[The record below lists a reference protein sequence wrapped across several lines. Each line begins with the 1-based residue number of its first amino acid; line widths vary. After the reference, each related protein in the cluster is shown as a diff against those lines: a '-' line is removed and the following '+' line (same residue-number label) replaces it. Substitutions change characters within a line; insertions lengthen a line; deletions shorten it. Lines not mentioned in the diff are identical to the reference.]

1 MVAPDSSPVTI
12 WQALAALAPLVG
24 GGGIASIIVAWF
36 GFRRSVRA
44 GGRSMIP
51 QEATLAIAALYTDR
65 ESLQHLGEIGE
76 KLIKSI
82 DGLGDKI
89 EGVKLGE
96 KIEGVI
102 DEAREL
108 RRSVEDHQ
116 HAVER
121 RRWR

>member
-1 MVAPDSSPVTI
+1 MAAPDTFPVTI

-51 QEATLAIAALYTDR
+51 QEATLAIAALYTDH

-89 EGVKLGE
+89 EAAKLGE

-108 RRSVEDHQ
+108 RRSVEDHRD
-116 HAVER
+116 AVER
-121 RRWR
+121 RRRR